1 MKRRVLVGILLVL
14 CFAAP
19 ARAEVSAGVA
29 AGLLDFRKGRM
40 AEAYQAFSAAAVA
53 GDAQAACF
61 LGVMYDTGEGV
72 RQDGA
77 EAVEWYR
84 RAAALGDPVAMFNVG
99 VSYDAGNGVPR
110 DHRAAAGWYGRAAA
124 LHHGRAE
131 YDLALMYRS
140 GDGVPRSPGEASRL
154 FRAAAGDGIEAA
166 RAFLPQSALAR
177 SAPDHAGAPAG
188 AVRGTVTHGVVG
200 EDVALL
206 QAQRALLSRQPREA
220 ATAAVLFRQ
229 AADAGGPGAAL
240 AMYDLAW
247 CYENGI
253 GVPADRSRA
262 YALYVR
268 AAAVTD
274 DRGIR
279 DLAES
284 GAVGLRAS
292 SPAAA
297 PPHP

>member
-1 MKRRVLVGILLVL
+1 MNWRVLVGIPLLF

-19 ARAEVSAGVA
+19 ARADTSAGVA
-29 AGLLDFRKGRM
+29 AGLLDFRNGRM
-40 AEAYQAFSAAAVA
+40 AEAYQAFNAAAVA
-53 GDAQAACF
+53 GDARAARF

-72 RQDGA
+72 RQDAA

-84 RAAALGDPVAMFNVG
+84 RAASLGDPAAMFNVG
-99 VSYDAGNGVPR
+99 VSYDSGNGVPR
-110 DHRAAAGWYGRAAA
+110 DHRTAAAWYGRAAA

-131 YDLALMYRS
+131 YNLALMYRS
-140 GDGVPRSPGEASRL
+140 GDGVPRSPGKASRL
-154 FRAAAGDGIEAA
+154 FRAAAGDGVEAA
-166 RAFLPQSALAR
+166 RSFLPRAASSGA
-177 SAPDHAGAPAG
+177 APVT
-188 AVRGTVTHGVVG
+188 VRGTVTHGVAG

-206 QAQRALLSRQPREA
+206 QAQRALLSRQPQEA
-220 ATAAVLFRQ
+220 ATAAALFRQ

-253 GVPADRSRA
+253 GLPADRSRA
-262 YALYVR
+262 YALYIR

-279 DLAES
+279 DLAET
-284 GAVGLRAS
+284 GAVALRAS
-292 SPAAA
+292 PPAASSR
-297 PPHP
+297 P

>member
-1 MKRRVLVGILLVL
+1 MKWRVLVGILLVF

-19 ARAEVSAGVA
+19 ARADMSAGVA
-29 AGLLDFRKGRM
+29 AGLLDFRNGRM

-53 GDAQAACF
+53 GDAQAARF

-72 RQDGA
+72 RQNGA

-110 DHRAAAGWYGRAAA
+110 NHRAAASWYGRAAA

-140 GDGVPRSPGEASRL
+140 GDGVPRSPGEAVRL
-154 FRAAAGDGIEAA
+154 FRAAAGDGIDAA
-166 RAFLPQSALAR
+166 RPYLPKPYLPGPAR
-177 SAPDHAGAPAG
+177 GARPPAG
-188 AVRGTVTHGVVG
+188 TVHGTVTHGVPG
-200 EDVALL
+200 DDVALL
-206 QAQRALLSRQPREA
+206 QAQQALLSRQPREA
-220 ATAAVLFRQ
+220 ATAAALFRQ

-240 AMYDLAW
+240 AMYDLGW

-253 GVPADRSRA
+253 GLPADRSRA

-279 DLAES
+279 DLAET
-284 GAVGLRAS
+284 GAVAVRA

-297 PPHP
+297 SPRP